1 MKKTTVFCLL
11 TASLMVASPL
21 TAEDGGHGLDDGH
34 GHAAAPKTADEL
46 FTAQCEHKIPQY
58 TCDEC
63 RYELG
68 LVKIDPSLVRSAE
81 NAKGLFTFESVQ
93 KRIAQTFL
101 PMNGELALNA
111 SALAHVS
118 PRVPGTVRT
127 IKVDLGQQV
136 KKGDVLFE
144 IESPHLGLAVGAYRK
159 NKALAALA
167 LKNLER
173 EKALVEKKISPEADR
188 IEAQMK
194 YDEYRIEL
202 ESAADALSVMGL
214 DDAAVVVLTAD
225 GATGKGVRLPVL
237 APQSGTV
244 IQKHLEPGE
253 TVETGKEVLTIA
265 DLSSVW
271 VWMSVYERDLAR
283 LLAEAK
289 KGPTRVQVS
298 TLAFRDVT
306 FEGVIDL
313 IGSMVDEGDRTV
325 KVRAT
330 LKNADE
336 LLRPGMFCAANA
348 VFETQE
354 KVVAVPKSA
363 LLADEGKFFVFRQ
376 IRQGFVLRTDVRVG
390 RVFSDSVE
398 IKAGL
403 SEGEKIVTEGAFV
416 CKSDVLRAKMGA
428 GCAD

>member
-1 MKKTTVFCLL
+1 MKKATVFSLF
-11 TASLMVASPL
+11 AAMLMVNPL
-21 TAEDGGHGLDDGH
+21 FAAEECADACGGH

-81 NAKGLFTFESVQ
+81 NAKGLLTFEPVQ
-93 KRIAQTFL
+93 KRVAQTLL
-101 PMNGELALNA
+101 PMNGEIALNA
-111 SALAHVS
+111 SALTHVS

-127 IKVDLGQQV
+127 INVDLGRQV

-144 IESPHLGLAVGAYRK
+144 IESPELGLAVGAYRK

-173 EKALVEKKISPEADR
+173 EKTLVTQKLSPAADLV
-188 IEAQMK
+188 EAQMR
-194 YDEYRIEL
+194 YEEYRIEL
-202 ESAADALSVMGL
+202 ESAANALHVMGL
-214 DDAAVVVLTAD
+214 DDAAVDALTAD
-225 GATGKGVRLPVL
+225 GATGKGARLPVL

-244 IQKHLEPGE
+244 IEKHLYPGE
-253 TVETGKEVLTIA
+253 TVETGKDVLTIA

-271 VWMSVYERDLAR
+271 AWMSVYERDLAR

-298 TLAFRDVT
+298 TLAFADMT

-313 IGSMVDEGDRTV
+313 VGSMVDESDRTI

-330 LKNADE
+330 LKNPDA
-336 LLRPGMFCAANA
+336 LLRPGMFCAVNA

-363 LLADEGKFFVFRQ
+363 LLSDEGKHFVFRQ
-376 IRQGFVLRTDVRVG
+376 VREGFVLRTDVEVG
-390 RVFSDSVE
+390 RVFADYIE
-398 IKAGL
+398 IKSGL
-403 SEGEKIVTEGAFV
+403 SEGEKIVTGGAFV

>member
-1 MKKTTVFCLL
+1 MKKATVFSLF
-11 TASLMVASPL
+11 AAMLMVNPL
-21 TAEDGGHGLDDGH
+21 FAAEECADACGGH

-81 NAKGLFTFESVQ
+81 NAKGLFTFEPVQ
-93 KRIAQTFL
+93 KRVAQTLL
-101 PMNGELALNA
+101 PMNGEIALNA
-111 SALAHVS
+111 SALTHVS

-127 IKVDLGQQV
+127 INVDLGRQV

-144 IESPHLGLAVGAYRK
+144 IESPELGLAIGAYRK

-173 EKALVEKKISPEADR
+173 EKALVAQKLSPEADAV
-188 IEAQMK
+188 EAQMK

-202 ESAADALSVMGL
+202 ESAANALRVMGL
-214 DDAAVVVLTAD
+214 DDAAVAALTAD
-225 GATGKGVRLPVL
+225 GATGKGARLPVL

-244 IQKHLEPGE
+244 IEKHLNPGE
-253 TVETGKEVLTIA
+253 TVETGKDVLTIA

-283 LLAEAK
+283 LLAVAK

-298 TLAFRDVT
+298 TLAFEDMT

-313 IGSMVDEGDRTV
+313 VGSAVDEEDRTV

-330 LKNADE
+330 LKNPDA
-336 LLRPGMFCAANA
+336 LLRPGMFCEANA

-354 KVVAVPKSA
+354 KVVAVPKAA
-363 LLADEGKFFVFRQ
+363 LLADEGKHFVFRLV
-376 IRQGFVLRTDVRVG
+376 REGFVLRTDVAVG
-390 RVFSDSVE
+390 RRFADSVE
-398 IKAGL
+398 ITGGI
-403 SEGEKIVTEGAFV
+403 SEGEKIVTGGAFV

>member
-1 MKKTTVFCLL
+1 MKKSIVISLVSALL
-11 TASLMVASPL
+11 TVSPL
-21 TAEDGGHGLDDGH
+21 LAEDGGHGPDDGH
-34 GHAAAPKTADEL
+34 GHAAAPKTTDEL

-68 LVKIDPSLVRSAE
+68 LVKIDPSLIRSAE
-81 NAKGLFTFESVQ
+81 TAKGLFTFESVQ
-93 KRIAQTFL
+93 KRVAQTLL
-101 PMNGELALNA
+101 PMNGEIALNA
-111 SALAHVS
+111 SALTHVS
-118 PRVPGTVRT
+118 PRVRGTVRT
-127 IKVDLGQQV
+127 IKVDLGGQV

-144 IESPHLGLAVGAYRK
+144 IESPELGLAVGAYRK

-173 EKALVEKKISPEADR
+173 EKALAAQKLSPAADAV
-188 IEAQMK
+188 EAQMK

-202 ESAADALSVMGL
+202 ESASNALHVMGV
-214 DDAAVVVLTAD
+214 DDATVATLTED
-225 GATGKGVRLPVL
+225 GSTGKGILLPVL

-244 IQKHLEPGE
+244 IQKHLDPGE
-253 TVETGKEVLTIA
+253 TIEAGKDVLTIA
-265 DLSSVW
+265 DLSIVW

-283 LLAEAK
+283 LLSEAK

-298 TLAFRDVT
+298 TLAFADMT

-313 IGSMVDEGDRTV
+313 VGSMVDESDRTV

-330 LKNADE
+330 LKNPDAR
-336 LLRPGMFCAANA
+336 LRPGMFCEANA

-354 KVVAVPKSA
+354 KVVAVPKAA
-363 LLADEGKFFVFRQ
+363 LLADEGKHFVFRQ
-376 IRQGFVLRTDVRVG
+376 IREGFVLRTDVAVG
-390 RVFSDSVE
+390 RRFADSVE
-398 IKAGL
+398 ITGGI
-403 SEGEKIVTEGAFV
+403 SEGEKIVTGGAFV

>member
-1 MKKTTVFCLL
+1 M
-11 TASLMVASPL
+11 AASPL
-21 TAEDGGHGLDDGH
+21 TAEDAGHGPDDGH
-34 GHAAAPKTADEL
+34 GHAAAPKSADEL
-46 FTAQCEHKIPQY
+46 FTVKCEHDILHY
-58 TCDEC
+58 TCEEC

-68 LVKIDPSLVRSAE
+68 LVKIDPSLVRSGE
-81 NAKGLFTFESVQ
+81 NAKGLFSFESVQ
-93 KRIAQTFL
+93 KRVAQTLL
-101 PMNGELALNA
+101 PMNGEIALNA
-111 SALAHVS
+111 SALVHVS
-118 PRVPGTVRT
+118 PRVPGTIRT
-127 IKVDLGQQV
+127 IQVDLGLQV

-144 IESPHLGLAVGAYRK
+144 IESPELGLAVGAYRK
-159 NKALAALA
+159 NKALAALS

-173 EKALVEKKISPEADR
+173 EKALAEQKLSPQADAV
-188 IEAQMK
+188 EAQMK

-202 ESAADALSVMGL
+202 ESAANALHVMGL
-214 DDAAVVVLTAD
+214 DDAAVAALTAD

-271 VWMSVYERDLAR
+271 AWMSVYERDLAR
-283 LLAEAK
+283 LLSEAK
-289 KGPTRVQVS
+289 KGPTRVQVW
-298 TLAFRDVT
+298 TLAFADMT

-313 IGSMVDEGDRTV
+313 VGSMVDEGDRTV
-325 KVRAT
+325 KARAT
-330 LKNADE
+330 LKNPDA
-336 LLRPGMFCAANA
+336 LLRPGMFCAVNA

-363 LLADEGKFFVFRQ
+363 LLTDEGKSFVFRQ
-376 IRQGFVLRTDVRVG
+376 IREGFVLRTDVQVG
-390 RVFSDSVE
+390 RVFADSVE

-403 SEGEKIVTEGAFV
+403 AEGDKIVTEGAFV
-416 CKSDVLRAKMGA
+416 CKSDVLREKMGA

>member
-1 MKKTTVFCLL
+1 MKKATVISLFSALL
-11 TASLMVASPL
+11 TVSPL
-21 TAEDGGHGLDDGH
+21 LAEDDGHGPDDGH

-46 FTAQCEHKIPQY
+46 FTVKCEHDILHY
-58 TCDEC
+58 TCEEC

-93 KRIAQTFL
+93 KRVAQTLL
-101 PMNGELALNA
+101 PMNGEVALNA
-111 SALAHVS
+111 SALTHVS

-127 IKVDLGQQV
+127 IKVDLGRQV

-144 IESPHLGLAVGAYRK
+144 IESPELGLAVGAYRK
-159 NKALAALA
+159 NQALAALA
-167 LKNLER
+167 LKNFER
-173 EKALVEKKISPEADR
+173 EKALAAQKLSPAADVV
-188 IEAQMK
+188 EAQMK

-202 ESAADALSVMGL
+202 ESAANALHVMGL
-214 DDAAVVVLTAD
+214 DDAAVAALTAD
-225 GATGKGVRLPVL
+225 GATGKGARLPVF

-244 IQKHLEPGE
+244 IQKHLDPGE
-253 TVETGKEVLTIA
+253 TVEAGKDVLTIA

-289 KGPTRVQVS
+289 KGPVRVQVS
-298 TLAFRDVT
+298 TLAFADMT

-313 IGSMVDEGDRTV
+313 VGAEVDEGDRTV

-330 LKNADE
+330 LKNPDA
-336 LLRPGMFCAANA
+336 LLRPGMFCEANA

-354 KVVAVPKSA
+354 KVVAVPTGA
-363 LLADEGKFFVFRQ
+363 LLADEGKRFVFRL
-376 IRQGFVLRTDVRVG
+376 IREGFVLRTDVSVG
-390 RVFSDSVE
+390 RTFADSVE
-398 IKAGL
+398 ITGGL
-403 SEGEKIVTEGAFV
+403 AEGEKIVTGGAFV